1 MTKIQLLATLLALF
15 IFAMLGACSNED
27 YPEPDVF
34 KVTPDLRTRINTGIK
49 MASRTENGKPKRLT
63 SPSWRR
69 KPSPEWTSEPAH
81 SAPAAWCTRR
91 GPAYGNAARW
101 SNQTSQ
107 TEEPE
112 R

>member
-49 MASRTENGKPKRLT
+49 MASRTENGKPK
-63 SPSWRR
+63 
-69 KPSPEWTSEPAH
+69 
-81 SAPAAWCTRR
+81 
-91 GPAYGNAARW
+91 
-101 SNQTSQ
+101 
-107 TEEPE
+107 
-112 R
+112 